1 MNLLTFKKTNPNL
14 TVIPFKENK
23 CTSSET
29 QTYEEGRKKKE
40 KRIEKE
46 SYLDV
51 KKEERKRKKEKEK
64 EKRVT
69 RLWRRK
75 KEKGKKEEPEEW
87 RTKKEKKRWVC
98 GGRWESGD
106 VGGKGGVRGKLEN
119 FFLGVTYSRVFKKKN
134 CSYKLAIAAF
144 LKSTTI
150 GPPKKTDIRGKLQN
164 FFFWCYL

>member
-1 MNLLTFKKTNPNL
+1 MNLLTFKKTNTNL

-69 RLWRRK
+69 RL
-75 KEKGKKEEPEEW
+75 
-87 RTKKEKKRWVC
+87 
-98 GGRWESGD
+98 
-106 VGGKGGVRGKLEN
+106 
-119 FFLGVTYSRVFKKKN
+119 
-134 CSYKLAIAAF
+134 
-144 LKSTTI
+144 
-150 GPPKKTDIRGKLQN
+150 
-164 FFFWCYL
+164 